1 MGLWSQRIQT
11 KTSEIGK
18 YLADQCAHQ
27 QVFNYRCCEINVVSW
42 RRLWRSLSPQPPLLG
57 TSVAEAL
64 TLGGHFPGLCTIRQ
78 PLSTPRTSR
87 EQDTIKSLRLP
98 IQPITSVGVTV
109 KDKKTYLLLFPFHPN
124 TSTKWH
130 KTDCKVN
137 FFHCLARARLSPA
150 PRSFLPRD
158 HT

>member
-11 KTSEIGK
+11 KTSEIRK

-42 RRLWRSLSPQPPLLG
+42 RTLWRSLSPQPPLLG

-78 PLSTPRTSR
+78 PLSTPHTSR
-87 EQDTIKSLRLP
+87 EQDTIRTPESPHPTNHFSRSHCKRQKDLP
-98 IQPITSVGVTV
+98 TSIP
-109 KDKKTYLLLFPFHPN
+109 LSSN
-124 TSTKWH
+124 H
-130 KTDCKVN
+130 KHKMAQN
-137 FFHCLARARLSPA
+137 GL
-150 PRSFLPRD
+150 
-158 HT
+158 